1 MIGKIIKGKSFQGCL
16 SYVMGKTGAAV
27 VGINMDGN
35 DPYSLANEFSL
46 SWQLRPKLI
55 HKVCHVILS
64 LSPEEH
70 LNNDSWQIAIA
81 QYLKEM
87 GFTNNQYV
95 AVKHTDKE
103 NHEHIHLVTSRVRMD
118 GSVVSDSWDWTR
130 SQDVIRKLEHDF
142 GLTAVPSS
150 WQSDRQEQTKSQIDK
165 ELETGKATV
174 KRQLADKIDATLV
187 TAASLP
193 DFIEQLN
200 LEGIAVRVDRDRKGK
215 PKGIAYKFDGVSMAG
230 SSVGKA
236 YSLPRILKRLE
247 SVPEQGIHP
256 NIPDTVSHISQV
268 IREQVQ
274 VGMTMPQLI
283 EQLRNLGVD
292 AHVKYTRTKKIKG
305 ISYSLGSN
313 SIQGNELGKEYSWGG
328 LQKYLQVSYDSV
340 RDSSII
346 LEMQSVDRK
355 LVNQSIES
363 SYQDE
368 TGLSD
373 SFLNELVVELEKQR
387 SLKLPKPNQSEN
399 ITKSEIPINLEQGR
413 IDHAQ
418 MVAAICHQLLNELGA
433 DSFGEMGKNSYSIQR
448 SGDTLTV
455 ESLRGD
461 RTTILQVKGKET
473 VFANLSQ
480 LDIQQFEQAWQ
491 QMTQTEIQKSD
502 EIEQSPISPILD

>member
-27 VGINMDGN
+27 IGMNMDGK

-46 SWQLRPKLI
+46 SWQLRPKLNY
-55 HKVCHVILS
+55 KVCHVILS

-70 LNNDSWQIAIA
+70 LNNDAWQTAIA

-130 SQDVIRKLEHDF
+130 SQDVIRKLEQDF
-142 GLTAVPSS
+142 GLAAVPSS
-150 WQSDRQEQTKSQIDK
+150 WESDRQEQTKSQIDK

-187 TAASLP
+187 NTTSLP

-200 LEGIAVRVDRDRKGK
+200 LEGIEVRVDRDRKGK
-215 PKGIAYKFDGVSMAG
+215 PKGIAYKLDGVSMAG

-236 YSLPRILKRLE
+236 YSLPRILKRIE
-247 SVPEQGIHP
+247 SVSEQGIHP
-256 NIPDTVSHISQV
+256 NIPTIASHISQV
-268 IREQVQ
+268 IREQVK

-283 EQLRNLGVD
+283 EQLKHSGID

-313 SIQGNELGKEYSWGG
+313 SIQGNELGKEFSWGG
-328 LQKYLQVSYDSV
+328 LQKYLQVSYDPA
-340 RDSSII
+340 RDRSII
-346 LEMQSVDRK
+346 LEMQSADRNAVSQPMDN
-355 LVNQSIES
+355 LN
-363 SYQDE
+363 
-368 TGLSD
+368 GLSD

-387 SLKLPKPNQSEN
+387 SLKAPNPTQSEN
-399 ITKSEIPINLEQGR
+399 ITKSEIPINPEQSR
-413 IDHAQ
+413 NDIIQ
-418 MVAAICHQLLNELGA
+418 MVAAICHQLLNELGT
-433 DSFGEMGKNSYSIQR
+433 DRFGAMGKNAYGIQR

-455 ESLRGD
+455 ERLRGD
-461 RTTILQVKGKET
+461 RQIILQVKGQET
-473 VFANLSQ
+473 VFDNLSEF
-480 LDIQQFEQAWQ
+480 DIRQFEQAWQ
-491 QMTQTEIQKSD
+491 QLSQAQQRSIANVSD
-502 EIEQSPISPILD
+502 LLNQEVR

>member
-27 VGINMDGN
+27 VGMNMDGK

-46 SWQLRPKLI
+46 SWQLRPKLNY
-55 HKVCHVILS
+55 KVCHVILS

-70 LNNDSWQIAIA
+70 LNNDAWQIAIA

-130 SQDVIRKLEHDF
+130 SQDVIRKLEQDF
-142 GLTAVPSS
+142 GLAAVPSS

-165 ELETGKATV
+165 ELETGKVTV

-187 TAASLP
+187 STTSLP

-215 PKGIAYKFDGVSMAG
+215 LKGIAYKLDGVSMAG

-236 YSLPRILKRLE
+236 YSLPRILKRIE
-247 SVPEQGIHP
+247 SVSEQGIHP
-256 NIPDTVSHISQV
+256 NISSMGSHISQV
-268 IREQVQ
+268 IREQVKA
-274 VGMTMPQLI
+274 GMTMPQLI
-283 EQLRNLGVD
+283 EQLKHSGID
-292 AHVKYTRTKKIKG
+292 AYVKYTRTKKIKG

-313 SIQGNELGKEYSWGG
+313 SIQGNELGKEFSWGG
-328 LQKYLQVSYDSV
+328 LQKYLQVSYEPA
-340 RDSSII
+340 RDRSII
-346 LEMQSVDRK
+346 LEMQSANLKAVSQPVEHRND
-355 LVNQSIES
+355 LP
-363 SYQDE
+363 
-368 TGLSD
+368 D
-373 SFLNELVVELEKQR
+373 SFLNELVIELEKQR
-387 SLKLPKPNQSEN
+387 SLKVPKSSQSED
-399 ITKSEIPINLEQGR
+399 TAKSEIPINPEQSR
-413 IDHAQ
+413 NDRAQ
-418 MVAAICHQLLNELGA
+418 MIAAICHQLLNELGA
-433 DSFGEMGKNSYSIQR
+433 DRFGEVGKNSYGIQR
-448 SGDTLTV
+448 SRDTLTV
-455 ESLRGD
+455 EKLRGD
-461 RTTILQVKGKET
+461 RQIILQVKGQVM
-473 VFANLSQ
+473 VFDSLSE

-491 QMTQTEIQKSD
+491 LQKELKKEYWRD
-502 EIEQSPISPILD
+502 K

>member
-27 VGINMDGN
+27 IGMNMDGK
-35 DPYSLANEFSL
+35 DPCSLANEFSL
-46 SWQLRPKLI
+46 SWQLRPKLNY
-55 HKVCHVILS
+55 KVCHVILS

-70 LNNDSWQIAIA
+70 LNNDAWQTAIA

-130 SQDVIRKLEHDF
+130 SQDVIRKLEQDF
-142 GLTAVPSS
+142 GLAAVPSS
-150 WQSDRQEQTKSQIDK
+150 WESDRQEQTKSQIDK

-174 KRQLADKIDATLV
+174 KRQLADKIDATLAN
-187 TAASLP
+187 TTSLP

-200 LEGIAVRVDRDRKGK
+200 LEGIEVRVDRDRKGK

-236 YSLPRILKRLE
+236 YSLPRILKRIE
-247 SVPEQGIHP
+247 SVSEQRIHP
-256 NIPDTVSHISQV
+256 NISSMASHISQV
-268 IREQVQ
+268 IREQVK

-283 EQLRNLGVD
+283 EQLKYSGID

-313 SIQGNELGKEYSWGG
+313 SIQGNELGKEFSWGG
-328 LQKYLQVSYDSV
+328 LQKCLQVSYDPA
-340 RDSSII
+340 RDRSII
-346 LEMQSVDRK
+346 LEMQSANLK
-355 LVNQSIES
+355 AISQPIES
-363 SYQDE
+363 LHQTE
-368 TGLSD
+368 QGLSD

-387 SLKLPKPNQSEN
+387 SLKVPKPNQFEN
-399 ITKSEIPINLEQGR
+399 ITKLEIPINLEQDG
-413 IDHAQ
+413 IDRAQ
-418 MVAAICHQLLNELGA
+418 MVASLCHQLLNELGA
-433 DSFGEMGKNSYSIQR
+433 DSFGEVGKNSYGILR
-448 SGDTLTV
+448 SGDSLTV
-455 ESLRGD
+455 ERLRGD
-461 RTTILQVKGKET
+461 RQIILQVKGQEIE
-473 VFANLSQ
+473 FANLSE

-491 QMTQTEIQKSD
+491 HRSQLQQ
-502 EIEQSPISPILD
+502 QSIDSQAKIV

>member
-1 MIGKIIKGKSFQGCL
+1 MIGKIIKGKSFRGCL

-55 HKVCHVILS
+55 YKVCHVILS

-70 LNNDSWQIAIA
+70 LNNDSWQTAIA

-130 SQDVIRKLEHDF
+130 SQDVIRKLEQNF
-142 GLTAVPSS
+142 GIAAVPSS
-150 WQSDRQEQTKSQIDK
+150 WESDRHEQTKSQIDK

-174 KRQLADKIDATLV
+174 KRQLADKIDVTLV
-187 TAASLP
+187 TAKSLP

-256 NIPDTVSHISQV
+256 NIPDMTSHITQV
-268 IREQVQ
+268 IREQIK

-292 AHVKYTRTKKIKG
+292 THVKYTRTKKIRG

-328 LQKYLQVSYDSV
+328 LQKYLQISYDPA
-340 RDSSII
+340 RDRSII
-346 LEMQSVDRK
+346 LEMQNVDRK
-355 LVNQSIES
+355 LVNQSLES
-363 SYQDE
+363 LDE
-368 TGLSD
+368 IGLSD

-387 SLKLPKPNQSEN
+387 SLKLPKPNQSKN
-399 ITKSEIPINLEQGR
+399 IPKSEIPINPEQGR

-418 MVAAICHQLLNELGA
+418 MIAAICHRLLNELGA
-433 DSFGEMGKNSYSIQR
+433 DSFGEMGKNSYGIQR
-448 SGDTLTV
+448 SEDTLTV

-461 RTTILQVKGKET
+461 RTTILQLKGQKVE
-473 VFANLSQ
+473 FANLSKF
-480 LDIQQFEQAWQ
+480 DVQQFEKVWQ
-491 QMTQTEIQKSD
+491 QMTQAEIQKID

>member
-16 SYVMGKTGAAV
+16 SYVMRKTGAAV
-27 VGINMDGN
+27 IGMNMDGN

-55 HKVCHVILS
+55 YKVCHVILS

-70 LNNDSWQIAIA
+70 LNNASWQTAIA

-130 SQDVIRKLEHDF
+130 SQDVIRKLEQDF
-142 GLTAVPSS
+142 GLASVPSS

-165 ELETGKATV
+165 ELETGKVTV

-187 TAASLP
+187 NTESLP

-200 LEGIAVRVDRDRKGK
+200 LEGIEVRVDRDRKGK

-236 YSLPRILKRLE
+236 YSLPRILKRIE
-247 SVPEQGIHP
+247 SASEQGIHSNSP
-256 NIPDTVSHISQV
+256 VIASHMSQV
-268 IREQVQ
+268 IREQVKA
-274 VGMTMPQLI
+274 GMTMPQLI
-283 EQLRNLGVD
+283 EQLKHSGIG

-305 ISYSLGSN
+305 ISYSLGNN

-328 LQKYLQVSYDSV
+328 LQKYLQVSYDPARDRSV
-340 RDSSII
+340 I
-346 LEMQSVDRK
+346 LEMQSADRK
-355 LVNQSIES
+355 AVSQPIES
-363 SYQDE
+363 LRQAE
-368 TGLSD
+368 QGLSD
-373 SFLNELVVELEKQR
+373 TLLNELVIELEKQR
-387 SLKLPKPNQSEN
+387 SLKVLKPNQSEN
-399 ITKSEIPINLEQGR
+399 ITKSEIPINPEQRR
-413 IDHAQ
+413 IDQAQ
-418 MVAAICHQLLNELGA
+418 MIAAICHQLLNELEA
-433 DSFGEMGKNSYSIQR
+433 DSFGEVGKNSYGIQR
-448 SGDTLTV
+448 NGDTLTV
-455 ESLRGD
+455 ERLRGD
-461 RTTILQVKGKET
+461 RQVILQAEGQEIKLV
-473 VFANLSQ
+473 NLSE
-480 LDIQQFEQAWQ
+480 LDIQEFCHAWQ
-491 QMTQTEIQKSD
+491 HRS
-502 EIEQSPISPILD
+502 QSHQQSIDSQPKIG

>member
-1 MIGKIIKGKSFQGCL
+1 LFSNSEIICFDILFRFDEKRSHFL
-16 SYVMGKTGAAV
+16 
-27 VGINMDGN
+27 INRQV
-35 DPYSLANEFSL
+35 L
-46 SWQLRPKLI
+46 
-55 HKVCHVILS
+55 
-64 LSPEEH
+64 
-70 LNNDSWQIAIA
+70 
-81 QYLKEM
+81 
-87 GFTNNQYV
+87 
-95 AVKHTDKE
+95 
-103 NHEHIHLVTSRVRMD
+103 
-118 GSVVSDSWDWTR
+118 
-130 SQDVIRKLEHDF
+130 
-142 GLTAVPSS
+142 
-150 WQSDRQEQTKSQIDK
+150 QSDRQEQTKSQIDK

-187 TAASLP
+187 TATSLP

-236 YSLPRILKRLE
+236 YSLPRILNRLE

-256 NIPDTVSHISQV
+256 NIPDMASHITQV

-313 SIQGNELGKEYSWGG
+313 SIQGNELGKEFSWGG
-328 LQKYLQVSYDSV
+328 LQKYLQVSYDPA
-340 RDSSII
+340 RDRSII
-346 LEMQSVDRK
+346 LEMQSADRK
-355 LVNQSIES
+355 EVNQSIES
-363 SYQDE
+363 PDE
-368 TGLSD
+368 MGLSD

-399 ITKSEIPINLEQGR
+399 ITESEIPINQEQGR

-461 RTTILQVKGKET
+461 RTTILQVKGQKVE
-473 VFANLSQ
+473 FANLSEF
-480 LDIQQFEQAWQ
+480 DIQQFEKVWQ
-491 QMTQTEIQKSD
+491 HRSQLQQQRIHESIR
-502 EIEQSPISPILD
+502 I

>member
-1 MIGKIIKGKSFQGCL
+1 L
-16 SYVMGKTGAAV
+16 
-27 VGINMDGN
+27 
-35 DPYSLANEFSL
+35 
-46 SWQLRPKLI
+46 
-55 HKVCHVILS
+55 
-64 LSPEEH
+64 
-70 LNNDSWQIAIA
+70 
-81 QYLKEM
+81 
-87 GFTNNQYV
+87 
-95 AVKHTDKE
+95 
-103 NHEHIHLVTSRVRMD
+103 
-118 GSVVSDSWDWTR
+118 
-130 SQDVIRKLEHDF
+130 
-142 GLTAVPSS
+142 
-150 WQSDRQEQTKSQIDK
+150 QSDRQEQTKSQIDK

-236 YSLPRILKRLE
+236 YSLPRILNRLE
-247 SVPEQGIHP
+247 SFPEQGTHP
-256 NIPDTVSHISQV
+256 NIPDMASHITQV
-268 IREQVQ
+268 IREQVK

-328 LQKYLQVSYDSV
+328 LQKYLQVSYDPASD
-340 RDSSII
+340 RSII
-346 LEMQSVDRK
+346 LEMQSADRK
-355 LVNQSIES
+355 EVNQSIES
-363 SYQDE
+363 PDE
-368 TGLSD
+368 MGLSD

-399 ITKSEIPINLEQGR
+399 ITESAIPINQEQGR

-461 RTTILQVKGKET
+461 RITILQLKGQKVE
-473 VFANLSQ
+473 FANLSEF
-480 LDIQQFEQAWQ
+480 DVQQFEKVWQ
-491 QMTQTEIQKSD
+491 QMTQAEIQKSD
-502 EIEQSPISPILD
+502 EIEQKLNSPLLD

>member
-16 SYVMGKTGAAV
+16 SYVMRKTGAAV
-27 VGINMDGN
+27 IDMNMDGK

-46 SWQLRPKLI
+46 SWQLRPKLSY
-55 HKVCHVILS
+55 KVCHVILS

-70 LNNDSWQIAIA
+70 LNNDAWQIAIA

-103 NHEHIHLVTSRVRMD
+103 NHEHIHLVISRVRMD

-130 SQDVIRKLEHDF
+130 SQDVIRKLEQDF
-142 GLTAVPSS
+142 GLAAVPSS
-150 WQSDRQEQTKSQIDK
+150 WESDRQEQTKSQIDK

-187 TAASLP
+187 STMSLP

-200 LEGIAVRVDRDRKGK
+200 LEGIEVRVDRDRKGK

-236 YSLPRILKRLE
+236 YSLPRILKRIE
-247 SVPEQGIHP
+247 STSEQGIHS
-256 NIPDTVSHISQV
+256 NISSISSHISQV
-268 IREQVQ
+268 IREQVK
-274 VGMTMPQLI
+274 VGITMPQLI
-283 EQLRNLGVD
+283 EQLKHSGVA

-328 LQKYLQVSYDSV
+328 LQKYLQVSYDPA
-340 RDSSII
+340 RDRSII
-346 LEMQSVDRK
+346 LEMQSANLK
-355 LVNQSIES
+355 AISQPIES
-363 SYQDE
+363 LHQTE
-368 TGLSD
+368 QGLSD

-387 SLKLPKPNQSEN
+387 SLKALKPTQSEN
-399 ITKSEIPINLEQGR
+399 ITNLEISINLEQSR
-413 IDHAQ
+413 NDLAQ
-418 MVAAICHQLLNELGA
+418 MVAAICHQLLNELGV
-433 DSFGEMGKNSYSIQR
+433 DRFGEMGKNAYGIQR

-455 ESLRGD
+455 ERLRGD
-461 RTTILQVKGKET
+461 RQIVLQFKGQEVKFEQ
-473 VFANLSQ
+473 LSE

-491 QMTQTEIQKSD
+491 HRSQVQQKSID
-502 EIEQSPISPILD
+502 GQAKIG